1 MTRGGITLGEM
12 KRDGLSEDD
21 PNRAVYNAPWV
32 AAHYARLEYL
42 SPCEQLL
49 FEAYLRRGMKILD
62 VGVGGGRTTR
72 YLAAL
77 ASHYVGID
85 YAPAMISACREKFP
99 DLDFRVGH
107 ADDLK

>member
-1 MTRGGITLGEM
+1 M
-12 KRDGLSEDD
+12 
-21 PNRAVYNAPWV
+21 
-32 AAHYARLEYL
+32 
-42 SPCEQLL
+42 L
-49 FEAYLRRGMKILD
+49 FETYLRRGMKILD

-99 DLDFRVGH
+99 DLEFCVGH
-107 ADDLK
+107 ADDLKEFDRASLTPLCLHSIVWTM